1 MYEFS
6 VLSLA
11 DYFLTVFSPISSS
24 FLSGFVLFPGAAL
37 GHLLGGIIVSK
48 LHMSCKALMRFVI
61 ATSIISLLFFG
72 FVIFVHCDTIPFAG
86 ISEDYDG

>member
-11 DYFLTVFSPISSS
+11 DYFLTVFFSSSS
-24 FLSGFVLFPGAAL
+24 FVSGFILLPGGAL
-37 GHLLGGIIVSK
+37 GQLLGGIIVSK

-61 ATSIISLLFFG
+61 ATSVISLVFFG
-72 FVIFVHCDTIPFAG
+72 FVIFIHCDTVPFAG
-86 ISEDYDG
+86 INEDYDG